1 MNDVFDSIHA
11 SEQLKRKTKA
21 TLRKKTFDY
30 GHDTHRRQSARMRLA
45 GCVLSLALILSGIG
59 VTYTPVSLIDLDINP
74 SIEIKVN
81 LLGRV
86 ISVNGLNEDGRK
98 LAEDTDVD
106 GMPYVEAMQRI
117 LVCDSLDPYLKNNST
132 ISITVSGRDLETT
145 AQMLEKVVCCA
156 YSVAEE
162 DCVFY
167 GQARPEDV
175 RQARA
180 LGLSV
185 ARYQA
190 LLLLR
195 QKNNAITVDDIHELS
210 TQEIWTLLHFKKLE
224 NPCGEK

>member
-1 MNDVFDSIHA
+1 
-11 SEQLKRKTKA
+11 
-21 TLRKKTFDY
+21 
-30 GHDTHRRQSARMRLA
+30 
-45 GCVLSLALILSGIG
+45 
-59 VTYTPVSLIDLDINP
+59 
-74 SIEIKVN
+74 